1 MIGFIVWSAV
11 ALFLLLLAALTWRAK
26 KPAGFF
32 AGIRPPKI
40 RDVRRYNRALA
51 LLWVGYALLFELL
64 GLPFLF
70 IHQNKALMAV
80 PLLGIPMVSLGLVA
94 AYHVIL
100 SRYEKK

>member
-70 IHQNKALMAV
+70 LHRNKALMAV
-80 PLLGIPMVSLGLVA
+80 PLLGIPMLTLALVA